1 MTMYVQVFAVEG
13 NLVVGLKVAN
23 VLNVDHSSFVKNGQ
37 LFKLRYTYI
46 DVCKD
51 STGAL
56 KCLELGGGL
65 GQQAPFIHACE

>member
-1 MTMYVQVFAVEG
+1 MF
-13 NLVVGLKVAN
+13 
-23 VLNVDHSSFVKNGQ
+23 SSNFVKSGQ

-56 KCLELGGGL
+56 KCLELGGGV
-65 GQQAPFIHACE
+65 GQQAPFVHACKWNLDNLDLK